1 MMKKIS
7 KSILIFIMTLAFTL
21 GAKVQTYASISI
33 DLGNDSGLDPTLQL
47 FFLVILITLLPSIL
61 MMTTCFTRIIIS
73 LHFLRNAIG
82 TQQMPPNQILIGIA
96 LFLTLFLMGPTFT
109 EINENAI
116 KPLSNNQIDQTEFLT
131 LAMEPLRDFMFK
143 QVDEEDMQLFL
154 KYDNSTYESYED
166 IPNRVVIPAFILGEL
181 RKGFIIGFLIYI
193 PFLVI
198 DMVVSSILMA
208 MGMMMLPPSMISLP
222 FKILFFVL
230 SGGWNLVIES
240 VIGSFN

>member
-1 MMKKIS
+1 MKKIS
-7 KSILIFIMTLAFTL
+7 KSIFILIMTLAFTL
-21 GAKVQTYASISI
+21 GVRVNTYASISI

-47 FFLVILITLLPSIL
+47 FFLIILITLLPSIL

-73 LHFLRNAIG
+73 MHFLRNAIG
-82 TQQMPPNQILIGIA
+82 TQQMPPNQILVGIA

-109 EINENAI
+109 EINETAI
-116 KPLSNNQIDQTEFLT
+116 KPLSNNEINQTEFIT
-131 LAMEPLRDFMFK
+131 LAMEPLREFMLK
-143 QVDEEDMQLFL
+143 QVDEEDMALFL
-154 KYDNSTYESYED
+154 KYNNTTYESYSE

>member
-1 MMKKIS
+1 MKKIC
-7 KSILIFIMTLAFTL
+7 KSFLILLITIAFTL
-21 GAKVQTYASISI
+21 SMKINTYASISI

-47 FFLVILITLLPSIL
+47 LFLITLISLLPSIL

-73 LHFLRNAIG
+73 MHFLRNAIG
-82 TQQMPPNQILIGIA
+82 TQSMPPNQILIGIA
-96 LFLTLFLMGPTFT
+96 LFLTIFLMGPTFT
-109 EINENAI
+109 EINETAI
-116 KPLSNNQIDQTEFLT
+116 KPLSAGEITQTEFVE
-131 LAMEPLRDFMFK
+131 LAMEPMREFMLK
-143 QVDEEDMQLFL
+143 QVDEEDMALFL
-154 KYDNSTYESYED
+154 KYDNATYESYEE
-166 IPNRVVIPAFILGEL
+166 IPNRIVIPAFILGEL

-222 FKILFFVL
+222 FKILFFIL

-240 VIGSFN
+240 VMGSFN